1 MKTIKL
7 FYFLLFLSVILSSC
21 NKSEVSSEGEL
32 FTYTA
37 KKIGIQYDNTKIG
50 NILDNDSFIFD
61 NHKMIHKDDFLKDDY
76 QFSLPSS
83 NPKLIET
90 DSKVLQE
97 KMNIISMALILAN
110 KLASSK
116 EYNFINLR
124 QTSINGKLIIE
135 RKDGKDIT
143 IKKLKSYPLFIDK
156 YNN

>member
-1 MKTIKL
+1 MKTMKL
-7 FYFLLFLSVILSSC
+7 IYSLSILTVLFISC
-21 NKSEVSSEGEL
+21 GKSEVTPDNEL
-32 FTYTA
+32 LTYTA
-37 KKIGIQYDNTKIG
+37 KKIGIQYDDTKIG

-135 RKDGKDIT
+135 RKDGKEIT